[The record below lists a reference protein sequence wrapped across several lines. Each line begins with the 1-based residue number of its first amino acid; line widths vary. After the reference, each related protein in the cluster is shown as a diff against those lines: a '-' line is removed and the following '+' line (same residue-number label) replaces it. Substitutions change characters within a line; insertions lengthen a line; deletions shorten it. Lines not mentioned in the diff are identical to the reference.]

1 MTTYIQIVPATKGEH
16 HFGDADGNYYQVLT
30 FTEETAAARSCLLP
44 DDLRV
49 YMVQTQQSLTAE
61 STRYSRF
68 IKDWMAYN
76 ELKGDPLDH
85 LLVHYDFE
93 DDRKAPR
100 ILVIHQDYYNVSKQ
114 YLTRLVFEGLLST
127 PKTVTIV

>member
-16 HFGDADGNYYQVLT
+16 HFGDADGRYYQVLT
-30 FTEETAAARSCLLP
+30 FPESATAARSCVLP
-44 DDLRV
+44 ADLRI
-49 YMVQTQQSLTAE
+49 YMVQIQEGLTE
-61 STRYSRF
+61 QSTRYSRF

-76 ELKGDPLDH
+76 ELTGAPIDH

-93 DDRKAPR
+93 DDPKAPR
-100 ILVIHQDYYNVSKQ
+100 ILVVHADYYNVSKQ